1 MQTHQNECEAELGCT
16 WLQEIE
22 EVVGTGQEVPGAE
35 TAGRTR
41 TEEGT
46 SATRE
51 RGRESMQSKQT
62 HTTRAKSQCQHV
74 QQQGSFRGYTGEVN

>member
-22 EVVGTGQEVPGAE
+22 EVVGTGQEVPGAD

-41 TEEGT
+41 TEDGT
-46 SATRE
+46 SATR
-51 RGRESMQSKQT
+51 GRESMRSKPT
-62 HTTRAKSQCQHV
+62 HTTRAKSQCEHV
-74 QQQGSFRGYTGEVN
+74 QQQGAFRGYMGEVN